1 MGEAAAETEAWASK
15 MTWDVAAKSIA
26 LLKEKGMEIVEPDL
40 APFKKAAAEA
50 LAQLDGQLWTK
61 GTLEKIQAVK

>member
-1 MGEAAAETEAWASK
+1 
-15 MTWDVAAKSIA
+15 MTWDMAAKSIA

-50 LAQLDGQLWTK
+50 LAKLDGALWTK
-61 GTLEKIQAVK
+61 GTIDKIQAVK